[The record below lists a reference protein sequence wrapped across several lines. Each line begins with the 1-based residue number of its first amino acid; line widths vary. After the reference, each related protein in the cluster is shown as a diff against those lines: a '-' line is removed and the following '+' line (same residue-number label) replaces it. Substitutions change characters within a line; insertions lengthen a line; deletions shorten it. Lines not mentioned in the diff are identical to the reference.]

1 VVDYESTFFEM
12 CYMVTKFTKKMLRA
26 TGRPIRIEG
35 LIQDFSYVENLV
47 KRRKYPVRIG
57 AYMI

>member
-1 VVDYESTFFEM
+1 MRAHFEI

-26 TGRPIRIEG
+26 TGIPIRIKR
-35 LIQDFSYVENLV
+35 LIQDISYVENLIN
-47 KRRKYPVRIG
+47 RREYPVKTS